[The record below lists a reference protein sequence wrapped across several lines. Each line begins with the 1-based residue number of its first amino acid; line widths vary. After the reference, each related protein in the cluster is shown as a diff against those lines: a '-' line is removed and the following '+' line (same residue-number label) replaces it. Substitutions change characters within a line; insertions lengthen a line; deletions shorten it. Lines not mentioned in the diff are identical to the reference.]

1 MVQQSLIKK
10 LLNEK
15 DYELLKNSLQQ
26 NTLIGLDEDVVVEMH
41 LYDKQNNHIYSKH
54 QIDPST
60 YKIISNWNDT
70 SSINETEQQLL

>member
-1 MVQQSLIKK
+1 
-10 LLNEK
+10 
-15 DYELLKNSLQQ
+15 
-26 NTLIGLDEDVVVEMH
+26 MH